1 MWLKETQMFLLF
13 CFMNE
18 KNRVSIKVVVRELG
32 IRLLLIRSFKS
43 NDLAESKN
51 YTDRDNIL

>member
-1 MWLKETQMFLLF
+1 
-13 CFMNE
+13 MNE

-32 IRLLLIRSFKS
+32 TRLLLSRSFKS
-43 NDLAESKN
+43 NDLAEFKN

>member
-1 MWLKETQMFLLF
+1 MWLKETQIFFDF

-32 IRLLLIRSFKS
+32 TRLLLSRSFKS
-43 NDLAESKN
+43 NDLTEFKN

>member
-1 MWLKETQMFLLF
+1 
-13 CFMNE
+13 MNE